1 MKIFNL
7 DCHISVIA
15 DLKQIFENLGNEVT
29 SWSVSGHNW
38 VFDREPHEVDIVN
51 SSTWM
56 SLDSD
61 MCDRFYERYKDE
73 LEGYDAFLCTY
84 PPSFSLLYEKF
95 QKPIILQIPIRYEV
109 PFHNNK
115 QKWKQFNEYLRKS
128 IDSGMIIP
136 VANSEYDK
144 KYFEFFVERECDLIP
159 NICEY
164 TDTKWNPTIDK
175 FLYYSRLPLRLPDF
189 IVDKSTLGKYKW
201 SDISQYNGIIMM
213 PYTCSTMSIFEYY
226 TSNIPL
232 FVPTKR
238 FMVELYSN
246 YNHLVLSE
254 LTWNKTFN
262 LPESSIIDCDRNMDP
277 NSYNNIDIMSKWIEY
292 SDFYNENWMP
302 HITYFDSFE
311 DLQSKLMTT
320 NLIEISGLMSEFNKI
335 RKEKIYNLWDKKI
348 KSIYE
353 KFSNR

>member
-1 MKIFNL
+1 
-7 DCHISVIA
+7 
-15 DLKQIFENLGNEVT
+15 
-29 SWSVSGHNW
+29 
-38 VFDREPHEVDIVN
+38 
-51 SSTWM
+51 
-56 SLDSD
+56 
-61 MCDRFYERYKDE
+61 
-73 LEGYDAFLCTY
+73 
-84 PPSFSLLYEKF
+84 
-95 QKPIILQIPIRYEV
+95 
-109 PFHNNK
+109 
-115 QKWKQFNEYLRKS
+115 
-128 IDSGMIIP
+128 
-136 VANSEYDK
+136 
-144 KYFEFFVERECDLIP
+144 
-159 NICEY
+159 
-164 TDTKWNPTIDK
+164 
-175 FLYYSRLPLRLPDF
+175 
-189 IVDKSTLGKYKW
+189 
-201 SDISQYNGIIMM
+201 
-213 PYTCSTMSIFEYY
+213 
-226 TSNIPL
+226 
-232 FVPTKR
+232 
-238 FMVELYSN
+238 MVELYSN